1 MYHHQQR
8 GHFSAAIHWAHQ
20 QEQQQQQQ
28 IQHEGHWNQLHE
40 QLQQGLVG
48 QQVPQHHLHQQGDVD
63 AYVIRLADD
72 VQRYKGLFEE
82 TAERNEELK
91 ATINLNRLELDAKDR
106 VIADKDRMIEEQRR
120 RIETLEGR
128 EHDEADVFILREIRR
143 QEAAEAVGGPGS
155 PGSPNLPAFLYEA
168 PAAPQDLAPQAE
180 DGAPSRE
187 AFVPQDAAPPART
200 IKQELKDQ
208 EKKEVILKRHREPTR
223 DTRDAFEKAVQ
234 QWKQWEHREEKIE
247 DVDLHIF
254 LFNPNVATY
263 IPQRKRKATRNMD
276 LFNIMHTIR
285 KPNFHMNL
293 AEVWQNVTLHEKKVW
308 SERCARVKKLQKE
321 QIAKGWIFAQNAHKI
336 KGERLG

>member
-8 GHFSAAIHWAHQ
+8 GQFSAAIRWAHH
-20 QEQQQQQQ
+20 QEQQRQMQ
-28 IQHEGHWNQLHE
+28 IQHEGHWNQLHQ
-40 QLQQGLVG
+40 QLMQGQVG
-48 QQVPQHHLHQQGDVD
+48 PQVAQHHHHHQQGDVD

-72 VQRYKGLFEE
+72 AQRYKGLFEE
-82 TAERNEELK
+82 TAEKNEELK
-91 ATINLNRLELDAKDR
+91 ATINLNRLELEAKDR

-128 EHDEADVFILREIRR
+128 QHNEADVFILREIRR
-143 QEAAEAVGGPGS
+143 QEAAEAAGGPGS

-180 DGAPSRE
+180 DGAPAAHQVVVQRNEGHAPVAPQALVQHNSR
-187 AFVPQDAAPPART
+187 
-200 IKQELKDQ
+200 IKQEANVQ

-223 DTRDAFEKAVQ
+223 DTRDAFERAVQ
-234 QWKQWEHREEKIE
+234 QWRQWEHREEKIE

-254 LFNPNVATY
+254 LFNPNVSTY

-293 AEVWQNVTLHEKKVW
+293 GK
-308 SERCARVKKLQKE
+308 SFFRSRY
-321 QIAKGWIFAQNAHKI
+321 I
-336 KGERLG
+336 